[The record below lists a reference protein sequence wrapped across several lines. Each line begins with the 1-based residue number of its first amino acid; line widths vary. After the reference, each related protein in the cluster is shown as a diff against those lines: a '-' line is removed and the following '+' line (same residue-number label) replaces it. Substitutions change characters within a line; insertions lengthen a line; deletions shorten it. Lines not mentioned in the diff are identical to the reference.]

1 MATQIKN
8 LCAPAYFYLVI
19 SIIAIVLMAVQN
31 YGNTNT
37 FCLGSYSCQVSSTI
51 LIFGIKIVYV
61 IFWTWLLNLMCKTGD
76 KTLSWFFVLVPF
88 ILFFIII
95 FFSLFSQL

>member
-37 FCLGSYSCQVSSTI
+37 FCLGSYNCQVSSTI
-51 LIFGIKIVYV
+51 LIFGIKIIYV

-88 ILFFIII
+88 ILFFAVI
-95 FFSLFSQL
+95 FVSLF